1 MKNTLFKKVLA
12 VALACTMT
20 FSMATVTHAADAKE
34 ITIGVTSFADTL
46 EPTEQYFSWV
56 VSRYAI
62 GECLTKFDEEGEI
75 VPCLA
80 ESWEN
85 SEDGKTWT
93 FKIREGVKFSN
104 GDDMTPEM
112 VMASIQRTVDKS
124 DRVPEFFDLDSMEVD
139 GQNLIFHLNR
149 ANANMAGSLAD
160 PLFLIVDTNVDD
172 STFAMEGPICTG
184 PYKVESF
191 SPTDSCVVTKNENY
205 WDGEVPLDKVTLKCV
220 DDQTTRSMA
229 LQTGEIDIA
238 YNLKT
243 ENLIEFE
250 GNDNY
255 EIQELQSLRS
265 TYAFM
270 NQSEG
275 RALSDK
281 ALRQALLRGLDKQT
295 YCDVL
300 LEGGATAGKAPVPPT
315 LDFGFDDLNDENS
328 YDPEGAK
335 AILEEAG
342 YKDTDGD
349 GFVET
354 PDGDPLTLDFV
365 IYTSRAELGVYA
377 QAAQASLKE
386 IGINVNLNTVS
397 YETLLDMRDSG
408 QYDLLIWNVLVANT
422 GDPENYLRENW
433 YSKSANNTAG
443 YNNPEVDELLDEL
456 AGTFDEEE
464 RKDLII
470 KIQQEVRLVD
480 ETLKQTLLAKH
491 FATEDSFKLKESLQ
505 KAIEKDMEEGKDIED
520 LKNPAALAPTNLQL
534 YRRFMEKYLRQRPEV
549 NTELTLMVRHME
561 ATQCGLP
568 IEFYFFIK
576 DKVWVNYE
584 HILADIMEHAYA
596 LANEFGLKIYEQY
609 PEQ

>member
-184 PYKVESF
+184 PYAVESF
-191 SPTDSCVVTKNENY
+191 NPTDSCVVVKNENY

-243 ENLIEFE
+243 ENLVEFE

-255 EIQELQSLRS
+255 DIQELQSLRS

-270 NQSEG
+270 NQNEDH
-275 RALSDK
+275 ALSDK
-281 ALRQALLRGLDKQT
+281 ALRQALLRGLDKET
-295 YCDVL
+295 YCNTL

-315 LDFGFDDLNDENS
+315 LDFGFDDLKDENA
-328 YDPEGAK
+328 YDPDGAK
-335 AILEEAG
+335 KILEEAG
-342 YKDTDGD
+342 YKDVDGD

-354 PDGDPLTLDFV
+354 PDGDPLVLDFV

-433 YSKSANNTAG
+433 YSSSANNTAG
-443 YNNPEVDELLDEL
+443 YNNPDVDKLLDEL
-456 AGTFDEEE
+456 AQTFDEDA

-470 KIQQEVRLVD
+470 DIQQDIMDDAATVFFGY
-480 ETLKQTLLAKH
+480 ETTYLFSNKKVTGVKMYPMDYYWL
-491 FATEDSFKLKESLQ
+491 T
-505 KAIEKDMEEGKDIED
+505 KDIT
-520 LKNPAALAPTNLQL
+520 LA
-534 YRRFMEKYLRQRPEV
+534 E
-549 NTELTLMVRHME
+549 
-561 ATQCGLP
+561 
-568 IEFYFFIK
+568 
-576 DKVWVNYE
+576 
-584 HILADIMEHAYA
+584 
-596 LANEFGLKIYEQY
+596 
-609 PEQ
+609 

>member
-1 MKNTLFKKVLA
+1 MKNRLYKRALGTVLA
-12 VALACTMT
+12 CAMSLSFMSAVQAEDKT
-20 FSMATVTHAADAKE
+20 

-56 VSRYAI
+56 VSRYAV
-62 GECLTKFDEEGEI
+62 GECLAKFDEEGNI
-75 VPCLA
+75 APCLA
-80 ESWEN
+80 ESWEG
-85 SEDGKTWT
+85 SEDGLTWT

-104 GDDMTPEM
+104 GNDMTPEA
-112 VMASIQRTVDKS
+112 VKSSLERTCEKS
-124 DRVPEFFDLDSMEVD
+124 DRVPEFFDLDNMEVD
-139 GQNLIFHLNR
+139 GQNLIFHLKR

-160 PLFLIVDTNVDD
+160 PLFLIVDTSVDD

-184 PYKVESF
+184 PYAVESF
-191 SPTDSCVVTKNENY
+191 SPTDSCVVAKNEYY

-255 EIQELQSLRS
+255 NIQELQSLRS

-270 NQSEG
+270 NQNG
-275 RALSDK
+275 ALGDIK
-281 ALRQALLRGLDKQT
+281 LRQALLRGLDKET
-295 YCDVL
+295 YCNAL
-300 LEGGATAGKAPVPPT
+300 LEGGATPGKAPVPPT
-315 LDFGFDDLNDENS
+315 LDFGFDELNDENT

-335 AILEEAG
+335 ALLEEGG

-354 PDGDPLTLDFV
+354 PDGEPLELNFV

-377 QAAQASLKE
+377 QAAQANLKD
-386 IGINVNLNTVS
+386 IGINVKLNTVS

-433 YSKSANNTAG
+433 YSTSANNTAG
-443 YNNPEVDELLDEL
+443 YNNPEVDKLLDEL
-456 AGTFDEEE
+456 AATFDTDA
-464 RKDLII
+464 RKELVMQ
-470 KIQQEVRLVD
+470 IQQHIMDDAATVFFGY
-480 ETLKQTLLAKH
+480 ETTYLFSNTRV
-491 FATEDSFKLKESLQ
+491 
-505 KAIEKDMEEGKDIED
+505 EGVKMYPMDYYWLTKDI
-520 LKNPAALAPTNLQL
+520 KLA
-534 YRRFMEKYLRQRPEV
+534 E
-549 NTELTLMVRHME
+549 
-561 ATQCGLP
+561 
-568 IEFYFFIK
+568 
-576 DKVWVNYE
+576 
-584 HILADIMEHAYA
+584 
-596 LANEFGLKIYEQY
+596 
-609 PEQ
+609 